1 MVPQDRGRTN
11 RTLLA
16 TGLLS
21 RVRVSVRPRFF
32 YTRKQSNPRGNRAAS
47 ASVVFQWPVTSHCRQ
62 RSGPS
67 LLGATDPSNSD
78 NLNDGDGGV
87 CVCVCVHAFSR
98 VRTHA
103 CACVRAC
110 VCACV
115 RACVRACVMC
125 LQYTIIIFDPG

>member
-32 YTRKQSNPRGNRAAS
+32 YTRKQSKPRGNRAAS

-62 RSGPS
+62 RSGLS

-87 CVCVCVHAFSR
+87 CVCTR
-98 VRTHA
+98 VLGVRAHA

-110 VCACV
+110 V
-115 RACVRACVMC
+115 RACVCACVMC
-125 LQYTIIIFDPG
+125 LQYTIIIFDSG